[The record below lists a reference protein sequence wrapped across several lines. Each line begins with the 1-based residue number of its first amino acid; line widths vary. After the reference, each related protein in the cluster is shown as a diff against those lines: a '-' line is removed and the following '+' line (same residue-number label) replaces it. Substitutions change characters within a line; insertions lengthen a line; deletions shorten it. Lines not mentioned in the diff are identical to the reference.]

1 MAKSPKK
8 KVAKKKAKK
17 TSKSQSRRVQ
27 VQRQT
32 QISEGE
38 YIATLD
44 FNNEKYEAT
53 GTSAMESFQNLAAQ
67 IPKTI
72 FKTRG
77 ILTLTLGERESS
89 QLFFIIQL
97 KRFLF
102 SYTAMQIWA
111 KRLEMALK

>member
-17 TSKSQSRRVQ
+17 RAAPRVQ
-27 VQRQT
+27 IKRQQ
-32 QISEGE
+32 QISEGD

-44 FNNEKYEAT
+44 FNNEKYEAS

-89 QLFFIIQL
+89 QLFFVIQL
-97 KRFLF
+97 KRFLG